1 MWLYPIVD
9 GQANCISL
17 YIEETILAINKDE
30 IVDALVITSVLLTW
44 RVDTVADIMFAWS
57 DEIDDVV
64 IEIVDELIWNVEI
77 VAFKLLNCVFVEKR
91 SVLWSMPIY
100 TLLLPTS
107 VTNCIGKT
115 GTTPKIAEPT
125 GAELIVFV
133 PSNVEMF

>member
-1 MWLYPIVD
+1 M
-9 GQANCISL
+9 
-17 YIEETILAINKDE
+17 LAINKDE

-91 SVLWSMPIY
+91 SVLWSMHIY

-115 GTTPKIAEPT
+115 GTTQKIA
-125 GAELIVFV
+125 
-133 PSNVEMF
+133 